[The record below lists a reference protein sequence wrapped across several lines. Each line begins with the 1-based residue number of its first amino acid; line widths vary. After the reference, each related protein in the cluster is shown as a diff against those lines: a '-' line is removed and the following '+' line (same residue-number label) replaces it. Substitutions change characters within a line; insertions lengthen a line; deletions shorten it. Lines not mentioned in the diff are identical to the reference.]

1 MFYYDVN
8 ILTKFL
14 SSISAKAIVF
24 TTGPKE
30 ANMYVIVESYN
41 VNAQKTESRVSKSQN
56 SDKDSKVY
64 ELMKTCL

>member
-14 SSISAKAIVF
+14 SSISAKPIVF
-24 TTGPKE
+24 TTESKR
-30 ANMYVIVESYN
+30 ANMCKIVNIYN
-41 VNAQKTESRVSKSQN
+41 VNAQKAESRVSKSQN
-56 SDKDSKVY
+56 NDKDSKVY